1 MIKTYELIKFKGIN
15 EFIAASPDEIIQKV
29 SFVDTYAYILPANV
43 NVELIRE
50 LVQKYHDAGKRYNF
64 GDLLDEA
71 SIEHYREAW
80 DAERWD
86 RDCIVVF
93 PNDNVEWAIC
103 EMRDLEYVE
112 AIEYWDGTE
121 KVEIWLNDITER
133 HTVEVGQDS
142 AVELYNLG
150 SSHGMLYRVVSVDGY
165 PPAEGQKYLLHEWSQ
180 EQGIVDSAKFYSLN
194 DVLPNDVL

>member
-29 SFVDTYAYILPANV
+29 SFVDTYAYI
-43 NVELIRE
+43 
-50 LVQKYHDAGKRYNF
+50 
-64 GDLLDEA
+64 
-71 SIEHYREAW
+71 
-80 DAERWD
+80 
-86 RDCIVVF
+86 
-93 PNDNVEWAIC
+93 NDNVEWAIC